1 MNIDF
6 LIKLRDAATMIADAC
21 NDELEKTNPT
31 KTQQTSNI
39 DYEKIPWI
47 KTENQKKELY
57 ERYPAYQQQA
67 DTTNQNYMA
76 LLQKIKQEKYH
87 KHGGLN
93 YWVFRDN
100 ITIGRKPATK

>member
-1 MNIDF
+1 MDITF

-31 KTQQTSNI
+31 KTQHPSNI
-39 DYEKIPWI
+39 EYEKIPWI
-47 KTENQKKELY
+47 TAKNQKGEQY

-67 DTTNQNYMA
+67 DKTNQNYMA

-93 YWVFRDN
+93 YWIFKDET
-100 ITIGRKPATK
+100 TIGRKPKQ